1 MRSPPPVAHV
11 ENLDQYLL
19 QEGETE
25 DEYKRIY
32 DLRYSIVLV
41 PFASE
46 ADKEKAKQEKETR
59 AMRRS
64 QSRSV
69 EPEESQPT
77 LSLST
82 GQRPFPTP
90 TSMPREKPAGRW
102 SARQMTLAGG
112 SSSRTPTP
120 LERTSRHNSA
130 ASSLEGAHATNHD
143 HDAEDD
149 HDEASHSQLMPS
161 DPLSNYLPKTRVKNE
176 DADVFKR
183 RRSDASTELDDWE
196 SFHDAL
202 DHPEDNLHDRGA
214 LESSPSTSGL
224 QDPSSSA
231 SSPASSGTK
240 RQHWELSPS
249 NRLMQPREPST
260 PSKRFAP
267 APKAPVAPRPIV
279 TTSLMKPRSFTPR
292 LSLPAL
298 PALPL
303 TLQRRSSILSDASFA
318 TTCSSSSTLWTKSN
332 WKDLEGLY
340 IQMNGTRMDEAGL
353 AEIAKRFLD
362 EHESRTGTRPPW
374 TRETVLTRCLALHRV
389 RQSKSSSNS
398 RAPRR
403 HLQASRHSVAP
414 YPVRN
419 VQASVLRASSAPPS
433 GMTDFVNH
441 QRIERNQRQ
450 RDLGQGY
457 QLKSIF
463 KHRLASG
470 LKTVG
475 QLLPFWRD
483 VEKGNTD
490 EKEKVVVPLVPA
502 GRAQSVIE
510 AFESQSE
517 DLGWTGSNY
526 SRAGSVVSS
535 RCSDH
540 EGLGATSSR
549 SSVAS
554 VADLIAR
561 GHSSRAA
568 SALTEQ

>member
-1 MRSPPPVAHV
+1 MRSPPPVAQV

-32 DLRYSIVLV
+32 ELRYSIVLV

-46 ADKEKAKQEKETR
+46 ADKEKAKQEKEIR
-59 AMRRS
+59 ARRS

-77 LSLST
+77 SSSST
-82 GQRPFPTP
+82 GQRLFPTP

-102 SARQMTLAGG
+102 SARQMTLTGG

-130 ASSLEGAHATNHD
+130 VSSLEHTFATD
-143 HDAEDD
+143 HDDEDD
-149 HDEASHSQLMPS
+149 HDEASHTQLMPS

-176 DADVFKR
+176 DAGVSKR

-202 DHPEDNLHDRGA
+202 DHPEDITHDRGV
-214 LESSPSTSGL
+214 LESSPSTASGL
-224 QDPSSSA
+224 QGPSSST
-231 SSPASSGTK
+231 SSSASSGTK
-240 RQHWELSPS
+240 RQHWELSPF
-249 NRLMQPREPST
+249 NRLMQPREPNT

-267 APKAPVAPRPIV
+267 APKAPVAPRPII

-292 LSLPAL
+292 LSFPAL
-298 PALPL
+298 PAIPL
-303 TLQRRSSILSDASFA
+303 TLQRRNSILSDASFA

-332 WKDLEGLY
+332 WKDPEGLY
-340 IQMNGTRMDEAGL
+340 KQMNGTLMDEAGL
-353 AEIAKRFLD
+353 AEIARRFLD
-362 EHESRTGTRPPW
+362 EQESRTGERPPW
-374 TRETVLTRCLALHRV
+374 TRETVLTRCIALHRV
-389 RQSKSSSNS
+389 RHGKNNSNS
-398 RAPRR
+398 RAPHR
-403 HLQASRHSVAP
+403 HLQASRHSAAP

-419 VQASVLRASSAPPS
+419 GHGSFTRASSASSS
-433 GMTDFVNH
+433 GMTDFVNQ

-470 LKTVG
+470 LRTVG
-475 QLLPFWRD
+475 QLLPFWKD

-526 SRAGSVVSS
+526 SRAESVVSS

-549 SSVAS
+549 SSVVS

-568 SALTEQ
+568 SALTEE